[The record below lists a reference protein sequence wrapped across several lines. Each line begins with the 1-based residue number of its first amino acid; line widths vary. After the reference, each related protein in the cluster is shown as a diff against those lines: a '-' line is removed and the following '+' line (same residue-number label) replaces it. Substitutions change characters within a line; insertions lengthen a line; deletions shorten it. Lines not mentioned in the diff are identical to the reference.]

1 MVEIFVVVLNE
12 ISTVLECHFCCI
24 LTNRSV
30 VILLQFDLIAVMYI
44 ML

>member
-1 MVEIFVVVLNE
+1 MIEIFVVVLNE
-12 ISTVLECHFCCI
+12 ILTVLESHFCCI

-30 VILLQFDLIAVMYI
+30 VILLQFDLIVVMYI